1 MISSQSKITQPRV
14 NLTGNKNDFLMPRK
28 LSSVVQNGK
37 SEQSPQLKLRSL
49 PKWFSVLLVIVY
61 VITGIFQPIVLDLI
75 SQMGGAEKRAF
86 LFPIPNSM
94 GMALLMAIPTRKSYY
109 SRRASLYKFP
119 KEIVVMSLIDVTAT
133 TLTLFGQLMIGSGL
147 YIIVYSSLTIW
158 SAIGSLLLLKRRMT
172 WLMWMGV
179 VVVTIGLMISG
190 AGAFT
195 TFGPSKLIGMAVTL
209 VGTILHSGV
218 YWVSEYFC
226 LHKEHPIHST
236 FLAGYM
242 GIFGVSI
249 FLSYVTGYTIP
260 RWEALFV
267 HPMESSGGEY
277 WKIFATYLLLILI
290 DWAHLYAQFTAVVSV
305 GSVVVGINKAISSI
319 GVFILSHFIFCK
331 VDSSECI
338 DLFKI
343 LSLCFVISGVI
354 LYTTAHHYYKKKQSK
369 LLESQKSLQERGEED
384 TSITQLPSS
393 KTPPLSSE

>member
-1 MISSQSKITQPRV
+1 MS
-14 NLTGNKNDFLMPRK
+14 RK
-28 LSSVVQNGK
+28 LSSTAQKNRPGH
-37 SEQSPQLKLRSL
+37 PPRFALKSL
-49 PKWFSVLLVIVY
+49 PRWLSILLVVIY

-75 SQMGGAEKRAF
+75 SRMGGAEKRAF

-94 GMALLMAIPTRKSYY
+94 GMALLMTIPTRKSHY
-109 SRRASLYKFP
+109 SRRNSLYKFP
-119 KEIVVMSLIDVTAT
+119 KEIIVMTLIDVSAT

-158 SAIGSLLLLKRRMT
+158 SAIGSLLLLKRHFT
-172 WLMWMGV
+172 WLMWIGV
-179 VVVTIGLMISG
+179 VIVTIGLMISG
-190 AGAFT
+190 VGAFT

-226 LHKEHPIHST
+226 LHKEYPIYST
-236 FLAGYM
+236 YLAGYM
-242 GIFGVSI
+242 GIFGVAI

-267 HPMESSGGEY
+267 QPMENGGGTY
-277 WKIFATYLLLILI
+277 WKIFLTYLLLITI

-305 GSVVVGINKAISSI
+305 GSVIVGINKAISSI
-319 GVFILSHFIFCK
+319 GVFVLSHFLFCGI
-331 VDSSECI
+331 DSSECI

-354 LYTTAHHYYKKKQSK
+354 LYTTAYHYYKKKQNR
-369 LLESQKSLQERGEED
+369 LLENQKSLQEKD
-384 TSITQLPSS
+384 ISISQLSS
-393 KTPPLSSE
+393 GGTPPLSSE

>member
-1 MISSQSKITQPRV
+1 MVGT
-14 NLTGNKNDFLMPRK
+14 KNRCLMSRK
-28 LSSVVQNGK
+28 SPSTAQK
-37 SEQSPQLKLRSL
+37 STLKHRHPLKLKSL
-49 PKWFSVLLVIVY
+49 PRWLSILLVVIY
-61 VITGIFQPIVLDLI
+61 VVTGIFQPIVLDLI
-75 SQMGGAEKRAF
+75 SRMGGAEKQAF

-94 GMALLMAIPTRKSYY
+94 GMALLMAIPTRKSHY

-119 KEIVVMSLIDVTAT
+119 KEIIVMTLIDVSAT

-158 SAIGSLLLLKRRMT
+158 SAIGSLLLLKRHFT
-172 WLMWMGV
+172 WPMWMGV

-190 AGAFT
+190 VGAFT
-195 TFGPSKLIGMAVTL
+195 TFGLSTLIGMAVTL

-226 LHKEHPIHST
+226 LHKEYPIHST

-242 GIFGVSI
+242 GIFGVAI

-267 HPMESSGGEY
+267 QPMEAGGGSY
-277 WKIFATYLLLILI
+277 WKILSTYLLLILI
-290 DWAHLYAQFTAVVSV
+290 DWAHLYAQFTAVVAV
-305 GSVVVGINKAISSI
+305 GSVIVGINKAISSI
-319 GVFILSHFIFCK
+319 GVFVLSHFLFCE

-354 LYTTAHHYYKKKQSK
+354 IYTTAYHYYKKKQNR
-369 LLESQKSLQERGEED
+369 LQGSQKSPQED
-384 TSITQLPSS
+384 TLIDQLPSS
-393 KTPPLSSE
+393 ETPPLSLE